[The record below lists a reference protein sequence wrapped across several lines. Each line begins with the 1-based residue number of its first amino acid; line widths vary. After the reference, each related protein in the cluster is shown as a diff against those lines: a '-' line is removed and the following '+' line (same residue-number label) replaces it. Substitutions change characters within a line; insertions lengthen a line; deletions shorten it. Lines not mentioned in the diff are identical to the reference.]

1 MTDRK
6 SPPHGWLILDKPRGL
21 GSTQAVGMVKRVLR
35 QGGYAKTKVGHGGT
49 LDPLAEGVLPIALG
63 EATKLA
69 GRMLDSDKIYAFTIA
84 FGEETETLD
93 TEGAVVRTSDHRPP
107 MAAIA
112 AVLDHFT
119 GEIEQVPP
127 KYSALMIDGRRAY
140 DRARAGEEV
149 EMKTRRV
156 TVYDLRVFR
165 HPRESGDPDDGGETA
180 QGRMDPRLRG
190 GDEDSS
196 LMDLTSAFATTL
208 GRPDPYD
215 PQAPLELAD
224 SVTLVAHVSKGTYI
238 RSLAR
243 DIAHALGTVG
253 HVTYL
258 RRIKAGPF
266 REEQAISLDTLEE
279 IAKGAPLEHLLL
291 PLEAG
296 LDDIPVLP
304 LDPTSAQAV
313 RQGRVLSELS
323 QPDGLHFAK
332 SGDVPIALMELQGG
346 TAKVVRGFNLP
357 DVAE

>member
-1 MTDRK
+1 
-6 SPPHGWLILDKPRGL
+6 
-21 GSTQAVGMVKRVLR
+21 
-35 QGGYAKTKVGHGGT
+35 
-49 LDPLAEGVLPIALG
+49 
-63 EATKLA
+63 
-69 GRMLDSDKIYAFTIA
+69 
-84 FGEETETLD
+84 
-93 TEGAVVRTSDHRPP
+93 
-107 MAAIA
+107 
-112 AVLDHFT
+112 
-119 GEIEQVPP
+119 
-127 KYSALMIDGRRAY
+127 
-140 DRARAGEEV
+140 
-149 EMKTRRV
+149 MKTRRV
-156 TVYDLRVFR
+156 TVHDLR
-165 HPRESGDPDDGGETA
+165 PLREPVDDAGLA
-180 QGRMDPRLRG
+180 KPLPA
-190 GDEDSS
+190 SS
-196 LMDLTSAFATTL
+196 FATTL

-323 QPDGLHFAK
+323 QPDGLHLAK
-332 SGDVPIALMELQGG
+332 LGAVPIALMEIEGS
-346 TAKVVRGFNLP
+346 TARVVRGFNLP

>member
-1 MTDRK
+1 M
-6 SPPHGWLILDKPRGL
+6 
-21 GSTQAVGMVKRVLR
+21 KRNLR
-35 QGGYAKTKVGHGGT
+35 QGGYAKAKVGHGGT

-69 GRMLDSDKIYAFTIA
+69 GRMLDASKIYEFTVQ
-84 FGEETETLD
+84 FGEETDTLD
-93 TEGAVVRTSDHRPP
+93 TEGEVIARSDHRPP

-112 AVLDHFT
+112 AVLEHFT
-119 GEIEQVPP
+119 GEIEQYPP
-127 KYSALMIDGRRAY
+127 AYSAVKIGGQRAY

-149 EMKTRRV
+149 ETKVRLV
-156 TVYDLRVFR
+156 TVYSLTRTVRPELVEGSNQRSARTSTGSARTDL
-165 HPRESGDPDDGGETA
+165 G
-180 QGRMDPRLRG
+180 L
-190 GDEDSS
+190 DS
-196 LMDLTSAFATTL
+196 TFTTTT

-215 PQAPLELAD
+215 PGAPLELAD
-224 SVTLVAHVSKGTYI
+224 AVSLTAHVSKGTYI

-266 REEQAISLDTLEE
+266 LENQAISLDKLNE
-279 IAKGAPLEHLLL
+279 IGKGAPLQDLLL

-296 LDDIPVLP
+296 LDDIPALK
-304 LDPTSAQAV
+304 LDPDSAQAV
-313 RQGRVLSELS
+313 RQGRVLSGMPQS
-323 QPDGLHFAK
+323 DGLYCAML
-332 SGDVPIALMELQGG
+332 DNVPVALMELNAG

>member
-1 MTDRK
+1 MTGVK
-6 SPPHGWLILDKPRGL
+6 PAPHGWLILDKPRGL
-21 GSTQAVGMVKRVLR
+21 GSTQAVSAVKRVLR

-69 GRMLDSDKIYAFTIA
+69 GRMLDSDKIYVFTIQ
-84 FGEETETLD
+84 FGEETDTLD
-93 TEGAVVRTSDHRPP
+93 TEGEVVERSERRPP

-119 GEIEQVPP
+119 GDIEQVPP
-127 KYSALMIDGRRAY
+127 AYSAVKIDGKRAY

-149 EMKTRRV
+149 AMKTRSV
-156 TVYDLRVFR
+156 TIHSLGFESEREDAELR
-165 HPRESGDPDDGGETA
+165 
-180 QGRMDPRLRG
+180 
-190 GDEDSS
+190 
-196 LMDLTSAFATTL
+196 SAFATTA

-224 SVTLVAHVSKGTYI
+224 RVTLVAHVSKGTYV

-266 REEQAISLDTLEE
+266 REEQAISLDMLDEN
-279 IAKGAPLEHLLL
+279 AKGAGLEHLLL

-304 LDPTSAQAV
+304 LDPDSAQAV
-313 RQGRVLSELS
+313 RQGRVLSDLP
-323 QPDGLHFAK
+323 QTNGLHLATLH
-332 SGDVPIALMELQGG
+332 DVPVALMELSGG
-346 TAKVVRGFNLP
+346 TAKVVRGFNIP